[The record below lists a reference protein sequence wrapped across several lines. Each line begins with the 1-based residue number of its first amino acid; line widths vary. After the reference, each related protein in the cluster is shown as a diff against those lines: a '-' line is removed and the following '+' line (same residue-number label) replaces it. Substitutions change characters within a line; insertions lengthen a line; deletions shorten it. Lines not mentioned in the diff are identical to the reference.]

1 LSHDAFEQ
9 AADAP
14 GT

>member
-1 LSHDAFEQ
+1 LSRDAFEQ